1 MGEESAADSKG
12 LAKDVFLK
20 LLQPYYRL
28 GYNTF
33 VDDYYSSVLHN
44 RGS

>member
-1 MGEESAADSKG
+1 MGEKTAADSKG
-12 LAKDVFLK
+12 LAKHVVLK

-33 VDDYYSSVLHN
+33 VDDYDSSVLHN

>member
-12 LAKDVFLK
+12 LAKHVLK

-33 VDDYYSSVLHN
+33 VDDYYSSV
-44 RGS
+44 